1 MNRLSEVKEQW
12 TSLNFTAFCKVTHDM
27 IAKKKIIFEWAKH
40 TAIRLSL
47 LRLFSAVILYHLHLS
62 HNTPYLPP
70 KLCITVVNFFP
81 GYYGH
86 PKRNK
91 REGLCIFFW
100 GGGCIMGGVKMVN
113 KLCLEMLYCTCMKS
127 PYRDDKKAK
136 AMATLSV
143 YNIKAKKREENRN
156 ETVT

>member
-1 MNRLSEVKEQW
+1 M
-12 TSLNFTAFCKVTHDM
+12 
-27 IAKKKIIFEWAKH
+27 
-40 TAIRLSL
+40 AIRLSL

-62 HNTPYLPP
+62 HNAPYLPP
-70 KLCITVVNFFP
+70 KLCITFVNFFLGIMAIP
-81 GYYGH
+81 
-86 PKRNK
+86 
-91 REGLCIFFW
+91 REIKEKAYAFFLG

>member
-1 MNRLSEVKEQW
+1 MAIPREIKEKAY
-12 TSLNFTAFCKVTHDM
+12 AF
-27 IAKKKIIFEWAKH
+27 
-40 TAIRLSL
+40 
-47 LRLFSAVILYHLHLS
+47 
-62 HNTPYLPP
+62 
-70 KLCITVVNFFP
+70 FFL
-81 GYYGH
+81 G
-86 PKRNK
+86 
-91 REGLCIFFW
+91 

-143 YNIKAKKREENRN
+143 YNIKAKKREDNRN